1 MIASVA
7 WPLATV
13 VAKRSQRLHRVW
25 DRTLGGVL
33 LLLGFPSHRSGQ
45 MSDKDEQAKRKLY
58 EISKG
63 LLIWAAAAVIGIG
76 FLYLLSV
83 WVNHDPLRP

>member
-1 MIASVA
+1 
-7 WPLATV
+7 
-13 VAKRSQRLHRVW
+13 
-25 DRTLGGVL
+25 
-33 LLLGFPSHRSGQ
+33 LLGFPYAQERQ

>member
-1 MIASVA
+1 VGC
-7 WPLATV
+7 V
-13 VAKRSQRLHRVW
+13 
-25 DRTLGGVL
+25 LGGCYSSWD
-33 LLLGFPSHRSGQ
+33 FPARERQ
-45 MSDKDEQAKRKLY
+45 MNDREEQAKRRLY

-63 LLIWAAAAVIGIG
+63 LPVIGIG

>member
-1 MIASVA
+1 MN
-7 WPLATV
+7 
-13 VAKRSQRLHRVW
+13 
-25 DRTLGGVL
+25 DRE
-33 LLLGFPSHRSGQ
+33 
-45 MSDKDEQAKRKLY
+45 EQAKRRLY

-63 LLIWAAAAVIGIG
+63 LPVIGIG